1 MSIKFESVRP
11 ILSVNSMDDTILFY
25 RNLLGFE
32 CVSRL
37 EGWAALR
44 KDGVE
49 VMISLPNDY
58 EPFERP
64 ALTGSLYFN
73 TADVDELWDQIKDRA
88 SVVYPLESFYY
99 GMREFAIRDNNGYIL
114 QFGQEITD
122 PAQIPPPEI
131 D

>member
-1 MSIKFESVRP
+1 MTIKLNAVRP
-11 ILSVNSMDDTILFY
+11 MLAVTSIDDTILFY

-32 CVSRL
+32 CVSRI

-44 KDGVE
+44 KDDVE
-49 VMISLPNDY
+49 IMISLPNAH
-58 EPFERP
+58 EAFEKP
-64 ALTGSLYFN
+64 MLTGSLYFN
-73 TADVDELWDQIKDRA
+73 SSDVDGLWEEIREKA
-88 SVVYPLESFYY
+88 SVVYPLENFYY

-122 PAQIPPPEI
+122 PEQIPPPEM